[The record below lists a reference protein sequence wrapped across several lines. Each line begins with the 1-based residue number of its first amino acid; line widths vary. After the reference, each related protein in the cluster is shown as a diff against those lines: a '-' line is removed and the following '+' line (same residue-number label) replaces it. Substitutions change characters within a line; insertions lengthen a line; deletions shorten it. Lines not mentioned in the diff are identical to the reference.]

1 MDLVNNVPAESERLN
16 SYEKFRLL
24 ILRIYSTFTQSNI
37 GDGAFCKNSWRLKF
51 EAEFAHASIIFQAL
65 KMTNIF
71 AFLPPRCCSLCFR
84 YTRDLKFKKGQIQNL
99 TWSSPIT
106 QTPFFKGWGVGGGVK
121 FIYLPQRGEP
131 INYTQ
136 GVEVFYGGGSF
147 IIFTFILLLR
157 LCYLFEYKFNF
168 FFLHNSTWENH
179 S

>member
-1 MDLVNNVPAESERLN
+1 MDLVNNVLAESERLN

-106 QTPFFKGWGVGGGVK
+106 QTPFFKGWGVGGRGE
-121 FIYLPQRGEP
+121 FYLPPPEGGTNKLHTGGRS
-131 INYTQ
+131 ILWWWL
-136 GVEVFYGGGSF
+136 FYNLY
-147 IIFTFILLLR
+147 IYFTVKIVL
-157 LCYLFEYKFNF
+157 
-168 FFLHNSTWENH
+168 SVWI
-179 S
+179 

>member
-1 MDLVNNVPAESERLN
+1 MDLVNNVLAESERLN

-106 QTPFFKGWGVGGGVK
+106 QTPFFKGWGVGGGV
-121 FIYLPQRGEP
+121 E
-131 INYTQ
+131 
-136 GVEVFYGGGSF
+136 
-147 IIFTFILLLR
+147 
-157 LCYLFEYKFNF
+157 
-168 FFLHNSTWENH
+168 FFLPPPEGGTNKLHTGGRSILWWWLFYNLYIYFTVKIVLSVWI
-179 S
+179 

>member
-1 MDLVNNVPAESERLN
+1 MDLVNNVLAESERLN

-106 QTPFFKGWGVGGGVK
+106 QTPFFKGWGVGGGVGFYFPPPEGGTNK
-121 FIYLPQRGEP
+121 LHTGGRSILWWRLFYNLYIY
-131 INYTQ
+131 
-136 GVEVFYGGGSF
+136 
-147 IIFTFILLLR
+147 FTVKIVL
-157 LCYLFEYKFNF
+157 
-168 FFLHNSTWENH
+168 SVWI
-179 S
+179 

>member
-1 MDLVNNVPAESERLN
+1 MDLVNNVLAESERLN

-106 QTPFFKGWGVGGGVK
+106 QTPFFKGWGGGGGGGE
-121 FIYLPQRGEP
+121 FYLPPPEGGTNKLHTGGRS
-131 INYTQ
+131 ILWWWL
-136 GVEVFYGGGSF
+136 FYNLY
-147 IIFTFILLLR
+147 IYFTVKIVL
-157 LCYLFEYKFNF
+157 
-168 FFLHNSTWENH
+168 SVWI
-179 S
+179 